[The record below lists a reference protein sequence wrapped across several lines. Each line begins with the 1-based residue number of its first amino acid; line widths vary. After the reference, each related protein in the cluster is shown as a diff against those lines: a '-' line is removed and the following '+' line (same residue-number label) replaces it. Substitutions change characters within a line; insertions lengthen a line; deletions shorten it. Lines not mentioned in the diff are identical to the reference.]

1 MADGSNSNKVSP
13 KMILIG
19 ILILVIVIFAAVNSQ
34 KVNVDF
40 VFGDFTV
47 RLFTVIVGSA
57 AIGWVVGWFMGRKRG
72 E

>member
-1 MADGSNSNKVSP
+1 MADGSKSSKISP
-13 KMILIG
+13 KMILVG
-19 ILILVIVIFAAVNSQ
+19 ILILVIVIFSAVNSQ
-34 KVNVDF
+34 KFKVDF

-72 E
+72 D